1 MTNANKGTQNRIL
14 AGSWGASP
22 VKSDSVTGSR
32 GVAGTPGI
40 GGSLPG
46 LPPNYLMIS
55 AEISGNT
62 AMNRQ
67 NNRVVL
73 SDSASIAMMGLEKQ
87 SLSNN
92 NSIEKLATIS
102 DRIRNIPLFSGLS
115 EDALGG
121 IIKLATR
128 RTFPKHAVIINE
140 GDETD
145 SLYLI
150 SSGKVKVVLSDED
163 GKEIIIS
170 ILNAGDFFGEL
181 SLIDEEPRSACVVAM
196 DACQF
201 SIITKPDFT
210 RFLHDNLEVTT
221 NLLKVLSK
229 RLRAANENIESLA
242 LMDVYGRVARTLLQY
257 AKDVDGKMTITE
269 RLTQKDIANM
279 IGASREMVSRIF
291 KDLSTG
297 GYITVDHGKITIN
310 EKLPHGW

>member
-1 MTNANKGTQNRIL
+1 
-14 AGSWGASP
+14 
-22 VKSDSVTGSR
+22 
-32 GVAGTPGI
+32 
-40 GGSLPG
+40 
-46 LPPNYLMIS
+46 
-55 AEISGNT
+55 
-62 AMNRQ
+62 MNRQ
-67 NNRVVL
+67 INRVVL
-73 SDSASIAMMGLEKQ
+73 SDCACIAMMRLDTQ
-87 SLSNN
+87 FLSNIN
-92 NSIEKLATIS
+92 DNKTVKKLATIS
-102 DRIRNIPLFSGLS
+102 NSIRNIPLFSGLN
-115 EDALGG
+115 EDALEG
-121 IIKLATR
+121 IIKLATK
-128 RTFPKHAVIINE
+128 RTFAKNAVIINE

-150 SSGKVKVVLSDED
+150 SSGKVKIILSDED

-181 SLIDEEPRSACVVAM
+181 SLIDEEPRSACVVTM

-201 SIITKPDFT
+201 SIITKLDFT
-210 RFLHDNLEVTT
+210 RFLHTNPEVTT

-229 RLRAANENIESLA
+229 RIRAANENIESLA

-257 AKDVDGKMTITE
+257 AKNVDGKMTITE

-297 GYITVDHGKITIN
+297 GYITVDHGTITIN